1 MKTITVLGSY
11 SGRNAGEVAILGN
24 LLHDISNVRPDIRF
38 LVPTINPRFIY
49 RSFGQY
55 NIKAPGLMPWNGA
68 LKILGIPTF
77 QSMVKTDM
85 VLITDNMLF
94 DRKFYNPLVNY
105 LSTISL
111 VAPFCKKRGVPIVFY
126 NASIG
131 PITSSIGAIAL
142 QKVLDAC
149 PLMILRDK
157 QTKELLQRLNL
168 RYPDIIINADC
179 AINTTPPSDE
189 RLNEIIKKE
198 GLFRNTKGT
207 ISFTI
212 NTYID
217 KWYSGGTFKREIFL
231 KLIGATIDYLINE
244 LDVNI
249 MLTVTQVMDMKINKE
264 IFKYVK
270 HPDRIQIIS
279 NVNYSYQDIA
289 GLLQRVG
296 IHVGL
301 RTHSLILSA
310 AVNTPMISIN
320 SYPKNEGFMQ
330 SIKQDDWMIEINE
343 LTFDKLSDLT
353 MHAWKNREKTRKT
366 LRPIVE
372 GEKLKA
378 RRSAMVVSDLL
389 Q

>member
-168 RYPDIIINADC
+168 RYPDIIINADS

-189 RLNEIIKKE
+189 RLNEIIQKE
-198 GLFRNTKGT
+198 GLFKNAKGT

-212 NTYID
+212 NAYID
-217 KWYSGGTFKREIFL
+217 KWYSGGKFKRENFL
-231 KLIGATIDYLINE
+231 KLIGGTIDYLINE

-249 MLTVTQVMDMKINKE
+249 MLTVTQVMDMKINQE

-270 HPDRIQIIS
+270 HRDRIQIIS
-279 NVNYSYQDIA
+279 NANYTYEDIA

-301 RTHSLILSA
+301 RTHSLIFSA

-320 SYPKNEGFMQ
+320 SYPKNVGFMQ

-343 LTFDKLSDLT
+343 LTFEKLSGLT